1 MHRTS
6 HFPRRCPT
14 HPPTASRRAQ
24 SRRPTCTGRAG
35 AGGGKDRAQE
45 PRNKPPEA
53 GRTAPAGQGTAETAR
68 PPWGRSLA
76 RQDRPPPLDKARAV
90 SEEYGPAFKAL
101 TVRQTQGAHSHE
113 DPRLGRQGPGRAVR
127 AHLPA
132 QSSMSRSVRSPIT
145 VSPRAPSSPPFHAL
159 PAHQVLAIYPVSS
172 FNDLTFSFQMVPSLL
187 VSGNVNR
194 KWGCCSPSAAA
205 IVPVTDLGQLRPN
218 QKPASSETES
228 PCWVSDIKH
237 DFQLTLSG
245 ALFSIGCVR
254 QHPPNPGVLARAPEP
269 SGPPACRRR
278 LTLPALPAWL
288 RATHVTSLSLWPRLE
303 NGGNNSNR

>member
-1 MHRTS
+1 M
-6 HFPRRCPT
+6 
-14 HPPTASRRAQ
+14 ALLSRRSQ
-24 SRRPTCTGRAG
+24 S
-35 AGGGKDRAQE
+35 GG
-45 PRNKPPEA
+45 P
-53 GRTAPAGQGTAETAR
+53 
-68 PPWGRSLA
+68 
-76 RQDRPPPLDKARAV
+76 
-90 SEEYGPAFKAL
+90 KAL
-101 TVRQTQGAHSHE
+101 TVTRTPASAGKGPGERS
-113 DPRLGRQGPGRAVR
+113 GPGRAVR

-132 QSSMSRSVRSPIT
+132 QSSRSRSVRSPIT
-145 VSPRAPSSPPFHAL
+145 VSPRALSSPPFHAL

-172 FNDLTFSFQMVPSLL
+172 FNDLTFSFQMVPSLPA
-187 VSGNVNR
+187 SGNVNR

-288 RATHVTSLSLWPRLE
+288 RATHVTYLSLWPRLE